1 MKKYKVKKVTH
12 TPSRAPT
19 THLGRLLQLLLSG
32 WGLEVRKHT
41 NESYGLVGG
50 GRARTARNYIE
61 AYCLSKV

>member
-1 MKKYKVKKVTH
+1 MKKYEVKKVTH

-19 THLGRLLQLLLSG
+19 THLGPLLQLLLSG

-41 NESYGLVGG
+41 NESIGLVG

-61 AYCLSKV
+61 AYCL